1 MARSLELPVLI
12 TVPGLDVES
21 AVALG
26 NELLAAAECQK
37 SLPPPIE
44 KARHKLRHAVQD
56 LQAGDTGEDIS
67 RFIVTLRPYVLRTL
81 AHADDEHPETE
92 RLVTTLLSPLLR
104 LNGRPNPSIAAAAQT
119 VRATASS
126 DPGR

>member
-1 MARSLELPVLI
+1 MARRLDLPVLI
-12 TVPGLDVES
+12 TVPGLDGKG

-26 NELLAAAECQK
+26 TALLAAAEAQK

-56 LQAGDTGEDIS
+56 LQASDGAEELS

-92 RLVTTLLSPLLR
+92 ELVEVLLSPLLR
-104 LNGRPNPSIAAAAQT
+104 WQVRPTRISS
-119 VRATASS
+119 SS

>member
-1 MARSLELPVLI
+1 MARRLDLPVLI
-12 TVPGLDVES
+12 TVPGLDVKG

-26 NELLAAAECQK
+26 NELLAAAEGQK

-56 LQAGDTGEDIS
+56 LQAGDTALDLS

-81 AHADDEHPETE
+81 AHADDEHPESE
-92 RLVTTLLSPLLR
+92 ELVAVLLSPLLR
-104 LNGRPNPSIAAAAQT
+104 FQSR
-119 VRATASS
+119 
-126 DPGR
+126 PGRAPS

>member
-1 MARSLELPVLI
+1 MARSLDLPVLI
-12 TVPGLDVES
+12 TVPGLDTQS

-26 NELLAAAECQK
+26 NELLAAAESIK
-37 SLPPPIE
+37 LPPPIE
-44 KARHKLRHAVQD
+44 KARHKLRHAVQV
-56 LQAGDTGEDIS
+56 LQSGDTGEDLS

-92 RLVTTLLSPLLR
+92 ELVATLLSPLLR
-104 LNGRPNPSIAAAAQT
+104 WMPRPLRSSNGSPGSPG
-119 VRATASS
+119 SS